1 MSEID
6 LNVVTKRFILGCWRL
21 SEWSYS
27 TQDLNKYIQQVI
39 ELGINSFD
47 HADIYGD
54 YSCEELFGNALK
66 LTQVVSH

>member
-47 HADIYGD
+47 HADIYCD
-54 YSCEELFGNALK
+54 YSCE
-66 LTQVVSH
+66 